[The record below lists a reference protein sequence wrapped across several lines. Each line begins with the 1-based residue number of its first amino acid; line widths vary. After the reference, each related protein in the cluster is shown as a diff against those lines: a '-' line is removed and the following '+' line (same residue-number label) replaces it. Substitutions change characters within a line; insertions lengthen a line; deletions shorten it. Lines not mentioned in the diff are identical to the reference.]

1 VASKVLGEAQ
11 QTLFLAQNLKRT
23 LAGRSF
29 DVCIFESIAIQ
40 TITVAPSPTRLVDSA
55 NLVFTNHTTYY
66 IAVTNLG
73 IIRPSRLICHG
84 MSLLVCVLEV
94 LMAFLGVFLYVCVVT
109 RSCPETHE
117 TKISLNLKAIALSG
131 SKFVSYDQQLQCLC
145 TGNKV
150 FSKFLYSSTL

>member
-66 IAVTNLG
+66 IAVTNFGDYSPFQVNMPWYVATSVRIGGSYG
-73 IIRPSRLICHG
+73 ISR
-84 MSLLVCVLEV
+84 SLSV
-94 LMAFLGVFLYVCVVT
+94 
-109 RSCPETHE
+109 R
-117 TKISLNLKAIALSG
+117 
-131 SKFVSYDQQLQCLC
+131 LC
-145 TGNKV
+145 CDP
-150 FSKFLYSSTL
+150 